1 MVKLVAIFRASTIQV
16 HFEDLGICKF
26 TGTVKK
32 KVLIHTYMYMTLIS
46 ICKAARFTCKKLWTT
61 RF

>member
-32 KVLIHTYMYMTLIS
+32 KVLNIEL
-46 ICKAARFTCKKLWTT
+46 KALWC
-61 RF
+61 FSL